1 MSTASRETP
10 RIEIRPY
17 AALSGHDG
25 DWLRARHHVP
35 LTKSL
40 RAGPGNWGAL
50 RAWNDDE
57 IAPHKG
63 FPPHPHASMEII
75 TYVRE
80 GVITHQDSLGNVG
93 HTRAGDVQVMSTGTG
108 IRHCEYNLE
117 NTAARLFQI
126 WIAPDRFGGAPAWGT
141 KHFPREDRAGRLVTL
156 ASGYIEDTEAL
167 PIRARARV
175 LGATLPQGVSVN
187 HTFGVHRFG
196 YLVLARGQMVLN
208 DVLVEER
215 DGAAIR
221 NVSHISLKALRDAE
235 VILVDVP
242 V

>member
-1 MSTASRETP
+1 MKPASHETP
-10 RIEIRPY
+10 MIEIRPY
-17 AALSGHDG
+17 AALSGDDR
-25 DWLRARHHVP
+25 DWLKARHHIP
-35 LTKSL
+35 FAANL
-40 RAGPGNWGAL
+40 RAAIGNCGAL

-57 IAPHKG
+57 IAPQKG
-63 FPPHPHASMEII
+63 FPPHAHAGMEII

-80 GVITHQDSLGNVG
+80 GVITHRDSLGNVG
-93 HTRAGDVQVMSTGTG
+93 HIRAGDVQVMSTGTG

-117 NTAARLFQI
+117 NTVARLFQI

-141 KHFPREDRAGRLVTL
+141 KHFPRENRAGRLVTL
-156 ASGYIEDTEAL
+156 ASGYQEDTEAL

-175 LGATLPQGVSVN
+175 LGATLPKGVWVS
-187 HTFGVHRFG
+187 HMFAEHRLG
-196 YLVLARGQMVLN
+196 YLVVARGQIELN
-208 DVLVEER
+208 HVLVGER

-221 NVSHISLKALRDAE
+221 DASHISLKALRDAE

>member
-1 MSTASRETP
+1 MKAASRETP
-10 RIEIRPY
+10 MIEIKPY
-17 AALSGHDG
+17 TALSGDDR
-25 DWLRARHHVP
+25 DWLKARCHIPVAV
-35 LTKSL
+35 SL
-40 RAGPGNWGAL
+40 RTVTGNWGAL

-57 IAPHKG
+57 IAPQSG
-63 FPPHPHASMEII
+63 FPPHSHASMEII

-80 GVITHQDSLGNVG
+80 GVITHRDSLGNVG
-93 HTRAGDVQVMSTGTG
+93 YTCAGDVQVMSTGTG

-156 ASGYIEDTEAL
+156 ASGYDEDTEAL

-175 LGATLPQGVSVN
+175 LGATLRKGVSLN
-187 HTFGVHRFG
+187 HIFAEHRFG
-196 YLVLARGQMVLN
+196 YLVAARGQMALN
-208 DVLVEER
+208 DLLMEER

-221 NVSHISLKALRDAE
+221 NVSSISLKALRDAE

>member
-1 MSTASRETP
+1 MNAASRETP
-10 RIEIRPY
+10 TIEVRPY
-17 AALSGHDG
+17 ARLSGDDRG
-25 DWLRARHHVP
+25 WLKARHHIP
-35 LTKSL
+35 FAAGS
-40 RAGPGNWGAL
+40 RAATGGWGAL

-57 IAPHKG
+57 IAPQNG
-63 FPPHPHASMEII
+63 FPPHPHINMEIV
-75 TYVRE
+75 TFVRE

-93 HTRAGDVQVMSTGTG
+93 HIRAGDVQVMSTGTG
-108 IRHCEYNLE
+108 LRHCEYNLE

-126 WIAPDRFGGAPAWGT
+126 WIAPDRVGGAPAWGT

-156 ASGYIEDTEAL
+156 ASGYDEDAEAL

-175 LGATLPQGVSVN
+175 LGATLPKGVSV
-187 HTFGVHRFG
+187 HHIFAGRRLG
-196 YLVLARGQMVLN
+196 YLVAARGQVELN
-208 DVLVEER
+208 DALVEER

-221 NVSHISLKALRDAE
+221 DVSHISLKALRDAE

>member
-1 MSTASRETP
+1 MEAANHETP
-10 RIEIRPY
+10 MIEVRPY
-17 AALSGHDG
+17 AALSGDER
-25 DWLRARHHVP
+25 DWLKARHHIP
-35 LTKSL
+35 FAASP
-40 RAGPGNWGAL
+40 RAATGNWGAL

-57 IAPHKG
+57 IAPQKG

-80 GVITHQDSLGNVG
+80 GVITHRDSLGNVG
-93 HTRAGDVQVMSTGTG
+93 HIRAGDVQVMSTGTG

-117 NTAARLFQI
+117 NTVARLFQI

-141 KHFPREDRAGRLVTL
+141 KHFPREGRAGRLVTL
-156 ASGYIEDTEAL
+156 ASGFDEDTEAL
-167 PIRARARV
+167 PSRARARV
-175 LGATLPQGVSVN
+175 LGATLPKGLSVS
-187 HTFGVHRFG
+187 HIFAEHRFG
-196 YLVLARGQMVLN
+196 YLVAARGQMELN

-221 NVSHISLKALRDAE
+221 GVSHISLKALSDAE
-235 VILVDVP
+235 VILVDLP